1 MHVASI
7 SMGMALVAIIATVT
21 VGYGQDE
28 APGAAGAI
36 ADAAPAPG
44 NAAAGK
50 QTYDEICI
58 TCHAK
63 DGKGNGGL
71 TGGNFVDDKSR
82 LGKSDAELI
91 EIIKNGKEG
100 KIGIMP
106 ALGKVLSDQQIRD
119 VLAYIR
125 ATYGS

>member
-1 MHVASI
+1 MHVGSL
-7 SMGMALVAIIATVT
+7 SMGMTLVAIIATVT
-21 VGYGQDE
+21 VSYSQDK
-28 APGAAGAI
+28 AQGAGGTI
-36 ADAAPAPG
+36 ADAAPVPG
-44 NAAAGK
+44 NAEAGK

>member
-1 MHVASI
+1 MHVGI
-7 SMGMALVAIIATVT
+7 TSMGMALVAIMATAT
-21 VGYGQDE
+21 VGYSQDE
-28 APGAAGAI
+28 AAT
-36 ADAAPAPG
+36 ADGSPTSG
-44 NAAAGK
+44 TAAAGK

-119 VLAYIR
+119 VLAYVR